1 MLASRHGAMALLLR
15 LTSETRNGIAAID
28 ICRTSMVERRSR
40 QRIQKPRMLSTRG
53 RLPRRL
59 STIRS
64 PTFSAELP

>member
-1 MLASRHGAMALLLR
+1 MLASRHGAMALALR
-15 LTSETRNGIAAID
+15 LTSETANGIAAID
-28 ICRTSMVERRSR
+28 ICRASMLETRSR
-40 QRIQKPRMLSTRG
+40 RRIQKPRMLNVRR